1 MGGFRSG
8 IISQVNL
15 HNACI
20 ENVDYCCSHRAHIVH
35 TETVIYE
42 LAQCEC
48 MSSAINPNMD
58 MCSMFFFF
66 FFVLS
71 SVFIDGV
78 RKNAVRSLSA
88 GPTKRSCEGTQ
99 RSSRNC
105 TLIMRCVTSNTSYT
119 TMRLPRNIFLFIN
132 ALAIKCPAACTA
144 TANLKLVHM
153 KKSDFNPFEMFIYAK
168 FMAAINFNDMPFT
181 PGRFTTCFDRVLYNK
196 IFFFFFVFLS
206 MLYPILR
213 FVCAHGEFL
222 YAIDVRQIPV

>member
-1 MGGFRSG
+1 MHWKCRLLLLASC
-8 IISQVNL
+8 
-15 HNACI
+15 A
-20 ENVDYCCSHRAHIVH
+20 HRAYWNGDLWTCPMWMHVVCH
-35 TETVIYE
+35 QPKYGHVF
-42 LAQCEC
+42 
-48 MSSAINPNMD
+48 D
-58 MCSMFFFF
+58 VFFL

-78 RKNAVRSLSA
+78 RKYAVRSLSA